1 MTTGDSDG
9 PEGRPLSS
17 SEDVAPSPDVDEDEF
32 PESARRRNLI
42 ATCFA
47 AALASIGFLFVI
59 PIFPLYTLS
68 LIDGDLAEAAAWSG
82 LAIGISPLLS
92 ASTGPL
98 WAVLAQRIGHKAML
112 MRSVASIGLATAL
125 MAFATHPIH
134 LVGAR
139 VLIGFFGGIPV
150 AAMGAI
156 TASSR
161 RNELGR
167 SIAALQTAQMLGP
180 TVGPLLGGVL
190 ATLFG
195 FRASFLV
202 AAGLFGAACLVAG
215 WLYRNPPR
223 ISAEAARRRET
234 PTAKPGGVLFWTP
247 LAALFIANFIDGS
260 FISLL
265 PIVIGPLGAPADML
279 TLMAGV
285 GVSGAG
291 VGVAIAANVA
301 GRLESRIPAFKMI
314 AIGLSVTAVL
324 VLMLALVEVWWQFIV
339 MRILV
344 AIVAGGVPTL
354 AYGAV
359 AANASAAQRARSI
372 GIATSVGMLGWA
384 ASPYISGLMVG
395 VGLDYYYVGAAI
407 ALAACS
413 VASWLALRRYHAA
426 PHVPW
431 ASA

>member
-1 MTTGDSDG
+1 VAADELNGRNQPPADGDD
-9 PEGRPLSS
+9 
-17 SEDVAPSPDVDEDEF
+17 DFPD
-32 PESARRRNLI
+32 SARRRNLV
-42 ATCFA
+42 ATCLA

-68 LIDGDLAEAAAWSG
+68 LLEDGSLAEAAAWSG

-98 WAVLAQRIGHKAML
+98 WATLALRIGHKAML

-134 LVGAR
+134 LLGAR
-139 VLIGFFGGIPV
+139 VLIGLFGGIPV
-150 AAMGAI
+150 AAMAAI

-161 RNELGR
+161 RSELGR
-167 SIAALQTAQMLGP
+167 AIAALQTAQMLGP
-180 TVGPLLGGVL
+180 TVGPLLGGIL
-190 ATLFG
+190 ATFFG
-195 FRASFLV
+195 LRASFLV
-202 AAGLFGAACLVAG
+202 AAGLFVAACVVAG

-223 ISAEAARRRET
+223 ISAEAARRREA
-234 PTAKPGGVLFWTP
+234 PAVKPGGLLFWTP
-247 LAALFIANFIDGS
+247 LASLFIANFVDGS

-265 PIVIGPLGAPADML
+265 PVVIGPLGAPPDML

-291 VGVAIAANVA
+291 MAVAIAANVA
-301 GRLESRIPAFKMI
+301 GRLESRMPVFKMI
-314 AIGLSVTAVL
+314 AVALGVTSLL
-324 VLMLALVEVWWQFIV
+324 VLMLAAIEVWWQFVV
-339 MRILV
+339 MRVLV
-344 AIVAGGVPTL
+344 AVAAGGVPTL

-359 AANASAAQRARSI
+359 ASQSSAAQRAKSV

-395 VGLDYYYVGAAI
+395 IGLHYYYVGVAV
-407 ALAACS
+407 ALAACAI
-413 VASWLALRRYHAA
+413 ASWRALQRVRTA
-426 PHVPW
+426 PHAPP
-431 ASA
+431 APT